1 MKDLTELFR
10 KGIENGAGYES
21 YDIRKAVNTLTD
33 ISCDLDDEGSNWE
46 LILLGAGRSEA
57 RVLGFVSRYYPVALL
72 VRDCPDELIK
82 ILREMNVGTE
92 FFDSDCPTTE
102 IKKWKAEE
110 FIKELRENNV
120 SAYFIEKYFP
130 ILEIQ
135 KSEGRELHIP
145 RFYGSF
151 SCDEE
156 ILRKYAPFKRI
167 LDDRFL
173 DDGEFDLNDERMYY
187 IYENIPYI
195 TPYSFTFE
203 EIR

>member
-1 MKDLTELFR
+1 MGVENAVKDLTDLFR
-10 KGIENGAGYES
+10 KGIENGADYKS
-21 YDIRKAVNTLTD
+21 YDIRKAINTLTG
-33 ISCDLDDEGSNWE
+33 ISCDLDDDGGNWE
-46 LILLGAGRSEA
+46 LILLGAGRAEV

-72 VRDCPDELIK
+72 VSDCPDELIK
-82 ILREMNVGTE
+82 TLREMNVGTE
-92 FFDSDCPTTE
+92 FFDSDCPTIE
-102 IKKWKAEE
+102 IKKFED
-110 FIKELRENNV
+110 
-120 SAYFIEKYFP
+120 
-130 ILEIQ
+130 
-135 KSEGRELHIP
+135 RELHIP

-173 DDGEFDLNDERMYY
+173 DGGEFDLKDDRLYY